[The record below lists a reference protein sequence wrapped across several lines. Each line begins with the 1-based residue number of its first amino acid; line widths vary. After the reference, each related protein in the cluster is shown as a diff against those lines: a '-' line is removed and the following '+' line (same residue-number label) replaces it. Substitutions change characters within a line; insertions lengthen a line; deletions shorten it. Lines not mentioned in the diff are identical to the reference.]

1 MNKTECCLRSVSMT
15 MAAWPP
21 VDLVICWLVVC
32 SKCIYPVICLRRG
45 LDNFPRLVWS
55 SLQPR
60 LAPLPEGW
68 GYRHAPPCLAIFLP
82 LLESWEKRLLD
93 PFPCSFLSLL
103 QYFHH
108 SCLGV
113 FHLRA
118 RKACPCYLHLIISSL
133 ASPTEWPRIWRTAF
147 DSRSGICINHAN
159 FTRGEIVLKTKKRD
173 KQILQRQSIPKANI
187 TSQSTN

>member
-1 MNKTECCLRSVSMT
+1 MHKAECCLRSVSMT

-32 SKCIYPVICLRRG
+32 SKCIYPVICLGRG
-45 LDNFPRLVWS
+45 LDKFPRLVWS

-68 GYRHAPPCLAIFLP
+68 GYRHVPPCSAIFLP

-103 QYFHH
+103 QYFHPTLLGCLSPQSKERLPLLFTFNYLLVSKSYRVALYMEDSIQQQKWNLH
-108 SCLGV
+108 QSCQLYERGN
-113 FHLRA
+113 
-118 RKACPCYLHLIISSL
+118 SSK
-133 ASPTEWPRIWRTAF
+133 
-147 DSRSGICINHAN
+147 N
-159 FTRGEIVLKTKKRD
+159 
-173 KQILQRQSIPKANI
+173 
-187 TSQSTN
+187 